1 MSMTNKE
8 IIDLIILTLLT
19 LIIFPYICKTASA
32 VAEATSNGFNRFWRD
47 YKEAWK
53 EALKIFRLK

>member
-1 MSMTNKE
+1 MENKE
-8 IIDLIILTLLT
+8 IIDLLMLTVLT
-19 LIIFPYICKTASA
+19 VLIFPYICRTASA
-32 VAEATSNGFNRFWRD
+32 VAEATSNGFNRFWSD

>member
-1 MSMTNKE
+1 MSMANKE

-19 LIIFPYICKTASA
+19 VIIFPCICRTASA
-32 VAEATSNGFNRFWRD
+32 VVEATSNGLDSFWRD